1 MNAIEISK
9 EEIARLP
16 IRPNEVTVYPE
27 EQLRRR
33 LNLQKAAWLGNTH
46 KHKVTLSFLADQSLY
61 AVQTTVWSVTDT
73 HVGLKGGVVLPIANI
88 ERVDLC

>member
-1 MNAIEISK
+1 MNAIQINK

-16 IRPNEVTVYPE
+16 IQVSQETTHPE

-46 KHKVTLSFLADQSLY
+46 KHKVTLCFRANQLLY
-61 AVQTTVWSVTDT
+61 AVQTTVWSVTDS
-73 HVGLKGGVVLPIANI
+73 HVGLKGGLVLPIANI

>member
-16 IRPNEVTVYPE
+16 IRAREATMNPE

-46 KHKVTLSFLADQSLY
+46 KHKVTLSFRADQSLY

-73 HVGLKGGVVLPIANI
+73 HVGLKGGVVVPIANI

>member
-1 MNAIEISK
+1 MNAILISK

-16 IRPNEVTVYPE
+16 IRAGQETADSE
-27 EQLRRR
+27 EQRHRR

-46 KHKVTLSFLADQSLY
+46 KQKVTLRFRANQSLY
-61 AVQTTVWSVTDT
+61 AVQTTVWSVTDS
-73 HVGLKGGVVLPIANI
+73 HVGLKGGIVLPIANI

>member
-16 IRPNEVTVYPE
+16 IRTREATVNPE
-27 EQLRRR
+27 EQLCRR

-46 KHKVTLSFLADQSLY
+46 KHKVTLSFRADQSLY
-61 AVQTTVWSVTDT
+61 AVQTTVWSVTDA
-73 HVGLKGGVVLPIANI
+73 HVVLKGGVVLPIANI
-88 ERVDLC
+88 VRVDLC

>member
-1 MNAIEISK
+1 MN
-9 EEIARLP
+9 
-16 IRPNEVTVYPE
+16 PE

-46 KHKVTLSFLADQSLY
+46 KHKVTLSFRADQSLY

-73 HVGLKGGVVLPIANI
+73 HVGLKGGVGAAHRQHRTGGPVLT
-88 ERVDLC
+88 V